1 MGVAL
6 GSMRRQWQMEAYL
19 AGLPDSL
26 SYPQKTQA
34 MWQEFAG
41 LNFSCP
47 TPNHNL
53 GFSLLLA
60 GKAIELCPICARGLL
75 SPLLY

>member
-1 MGVAL
+1 
-6 GSMRRQWQMEAYL
+6 MEAYL

-41 LNFSCP
+41 LNFSGS
-47 TPNHNL
+47 TPNHIL
-53 GFSLLLA
+53 GLAYAKAVA
-60 GKAIELCPICARGLL
+60 GKL
-75 SPLLY
+75 